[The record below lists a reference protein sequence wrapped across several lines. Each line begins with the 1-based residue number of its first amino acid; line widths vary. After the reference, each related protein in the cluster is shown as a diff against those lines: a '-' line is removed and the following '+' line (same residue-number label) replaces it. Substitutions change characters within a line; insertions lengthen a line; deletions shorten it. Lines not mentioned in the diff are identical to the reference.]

1 MENSKELIIKYF
13 FNEHLKVKEIAEII
27 HTSSSYIT
35 KIIKL
40 DKRYLE
46 EKEYRN
52 NKSKEKRKKDY
63 VVLIPIINEGERIKK
78 ELQRAAKYKVSEY
91 ADIVICDGGSSDG
104 IFVLPDQRGGHAH
117 SIADWLYDQHRRRA
131 DSRHADLRPADFEYL
146 RPLADHHFRPCDRRR
161 GLHG

>member
-52 NKSKEKRKKDY
+52 NKSKEKRKKDQNKFIKNKREQKRIY
-63 VVLIPIINEGERIKK
+63 DNFAFVEEQHRLASLELSKTKHLSNETYRKWNISAYKYNPSK
-78 ELQRAAKYKVSEY
+78 EVAR
-91 ADIVICDGGSSDG
+91 GGSL
-104 IFVLPDQRGGHAH
+104 LPNQGTNKRREIDQRRKAT
-117 SIADWLYDQHRRRA
+117 YRT
-131 DSRHADLRPADFEYL
+131 
-146 RPLADHHFRPCDRRR
+146 
-161 GLHG
+161 

>member
-52 NKSKEKRKKDY
+52 NKSKEKRKKDQNKFIKNKREQKKINDVFTKY
-63 VVLIPIINEGERIKK
+63 RSINVLHNITNQWKK
-78 ELQRAAKYKVSEY
+78 NKKFTTY
-91 ADIVICDGGSSDG
+91 
-104 IFVLPDQRGGHAH
+104 
-117 SIADWLYDQHRRRA
+117 
-131 DSRHADLRPADFEYL
+131 
-146 RPLADHHFRPCDRRR
+146 
-161 GLHG
+161 

>member
-13 FNEHLKVKEIAEII
+13 FNEHLKVKEIAKII

-52 NKSKEKRKKDY
+52 NKSKEKRKKDQ
-63 VVLIPIINEGERIKK
+63 NEFIKNKREQKRIYDNFAFVEEQHRLASL
-78 ELQRAAKYKVSEY
+78 ELSKAKHLSNETYRKWNISAYKYNPSKHRYEFDENLGRS
-91 ADIVICDGGSSDG
+91 ADIPKYIKE
-104 IFVLPDQRGGHAH
+104 R
-117 SIADWLYDQHRRRA
+117 
-131 DSRHADLRPADFEYL
+131 
-146 RPLADHHFRPCDRRR
+146 
-161 GLHG
+161 